1 MNIKNQYRALLIIVD
16 PEENPV
22 IVTEAS
28 AFYEDPEDLLSY
40 LHLNQ
45 HNINHLAL
53 KLCEALEVSSQFV
66 RMALEC
72 NSELKPTITLN

>member
-1 MNIKNQYRALLIIVD
+1 MYTKNQYRALLILVD
-16 PEENPV
+16 PEEKPV

-28 AFYEDPEDLLSY
+28 AFYEDPEDLLTY

-53 KLCEALEVSSQFV
+53 KLCETFEISSQFV

-72 NSELKPTITLN
+72 NTELKPTINLN